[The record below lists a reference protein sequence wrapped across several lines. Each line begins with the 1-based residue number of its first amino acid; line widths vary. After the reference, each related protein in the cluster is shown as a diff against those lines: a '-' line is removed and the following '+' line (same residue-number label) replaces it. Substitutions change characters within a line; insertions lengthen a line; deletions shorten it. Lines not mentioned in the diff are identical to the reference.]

1 MSNWKL
7 VNQVYLY
14 DGTFNGLLTIVFDC
28 FVNKILPQKI
38 YDESIYVSNFLE
50 KTQYFETDFEKS
62 KRIFDGICNNIS
74 FDTLYNSF
82 YAFLSDSKD
91 KEINILKYLCEGFEI
106 GPKINTMLTTSYVFS
121 VINMKK
127 RATSEC
133 HKLKGLLRF
142 REVGDNLCYA
152 SVHPDNNILE
162 PLGKHFTCRMPTMQF
177 IIHDKNRDLCFIYN
191 GKEYRIINSKDIK
204 IPSVSNDEITYQNLW
219 KLFFN
224 TIAIKERTNPRC
236 QMQFMPKKYWKDL
249 IEEP

>member
-106 GPKINTMLTTSYVFS
+106 GPKINTMLTTSYVF
-121 VINMKK
+121 
-127 RATSEC
+127 
-133 HKLKGLLRF
+133 LLLNHSF
-142 REVGDNLCYA
+142 NL
-152 SVHPDNNILE
+152 SIV
-162 PLGKHFTCRMPTMQF
+162 
-177 IIHDKNRDLCFIYN
+177 
-191 GKEYRIINSKDIK
+191 
-204 IPSVSNDEITYQNLW
+204 
-219 KLFFN
+219 
-224 TIAIKERTNPRC
+224 
-236 QMQFMPKKYWKDL
+236 
-249 IEEP
+249 

>member
-106 GPKINTMLTTSYVFS
+106 GPKINTMLTTSYVF
-121 VINMKK
+121 
-127 RATSEC
+127 
-133 HKLKGLLRF
+133 LL
-142 REVGDNLCYA
+142 
-152 SVHPDNNILE
+152 
-162 PLGKHFTCRMPTMQF
+162 F
-177 IIHDKNRDLCFIYN
+177 IK
-191 GKEYRIINSKDIK
+191 
-204 IPSVSNDEITYQNLW
+204 
-219 KLFFN
+219 
-224 TIAIKERTNPRC
+224 
-236 QMQFMPKKYWKDL
+236 
-249 IEEP
+249 

>member
-74 FDTLYNSF
+74 FDTLYNSS

-142 REVGDNLCYA
+142 QEVGENIYYA
-152 SVHPDNNILE
+152 SVHPSTNIIE
-162 PLGKHFTCRMPTMQF
+162 PLGQHFIKRIPSQNF
-177 IIHDKNRDLCFIYN
+177 IIHDKNRELCFLYHNQNYKIV
-191 GKEYRIINSKDIK
+191 NSHNLT
-204 IPSVSNDEITYQNLW
+204 IPVITDSERKYQELW
-219 KLFFN
+219 KLFFQ
-224 TIAIKERTNPRC
+224 TISIKERTNPRC
-236 QMQFMPKKYWKDL
+236 QMQFMPKKYWQDL
-249 IEEP
+249 IEK